1 LPVTGVIR
9 GAEPF
14 AFGEGPDGILFLH
27 GWTSSPRELRFL
39 AERIAPLGFRC
50 EGPLLKGHGTNLA
63 DLAPTRFAEYLSDS
77 EAAYSAL
84 ASRHARVFVCGLSMG
99 GLLSLHLAR
108 KFPVAGML
116 LIAPFLLPAGK
127 TLGLPNRWLI
137 GRVPLPATLA
147 KGKDG
152 PILDPEGRSGH
163 IAYGG
168 MPSASMVS
176 VVVAA
181 RALPESLPLIKAPAL
196 VFHSVRDRT
205 SDFRGSQLLIEKL
218 GSEDKALVA
227 FNNGNHVLTL
237 DFPRAHLEAEALA
250 WLDRRRTR

>member
-1 LPVTGVIR
+1 MPVTAVIR

-14 AFGEGPDGILFLH
+14 AFGEGPDAVLFLH

-50 EGPLLKGHGTNLA
+50 EGPLLKGHGTRLE
-63 DLAPTRFAEYLSDS
+63 DLAPTRFSEYLSDS

-108 KFPVAGML
+108 KFPVAGL
-116 LIAPFLLPAGK
+116 LLVAPFLLPAGK

-152 PILDPEGRSGH
+152 PILDPDGRAGH
-163 IAYGG
+163 IAYAV

-176 VVVAA
+176 VVAAA
-181 RALPESLPLIKAPAL
+181 RSFTGSLPLIKAPTL
-196 VFHSVRDRT
+196 VFHSVHDRT
-205 SDFRGSQLLIEKL
+205 SDFRGSQLLIAKL
-218 GSEDKALVA
+218 GSEDKALAA
-227 FNNGNHVLTL
+227 FNRGNHVLTL
-237 DFPRAHLEAEALA
+237 DFPRGHLEAEALA